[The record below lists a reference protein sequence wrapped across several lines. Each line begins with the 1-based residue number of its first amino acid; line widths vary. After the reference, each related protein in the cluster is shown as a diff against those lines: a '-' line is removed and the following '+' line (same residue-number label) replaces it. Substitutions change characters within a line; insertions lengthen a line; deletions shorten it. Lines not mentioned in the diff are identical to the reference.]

1 MSTSRTTHLTQ
12 QEGKR
17 AMKKMGDTVRY
28 ARFATKSQD
37 KAEQRDLAAQA
48 YAEWLTKQP
57 RITNL
62 SDHLRKKY

>member
-1 MSTSRTTHLTQ
+1 MSTSRSTHLTQ

-17 AMKKMGDTVRY
+17 AMKKMADAGRY
-28 ARFATKSQD
+28 MRFATRSEDKS
-37 KAEQRDLAAQA
+37 EQRDLAAQA